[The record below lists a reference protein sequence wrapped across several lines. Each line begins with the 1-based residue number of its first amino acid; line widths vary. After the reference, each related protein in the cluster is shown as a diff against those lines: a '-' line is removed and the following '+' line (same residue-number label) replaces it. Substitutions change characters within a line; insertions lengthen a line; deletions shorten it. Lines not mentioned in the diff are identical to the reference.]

1 MVPTLKEETQMKTF
15 TIAGSS
21 NLRGVVKNRFANGT
35 VKHRTLVLTRNGHTD
50 IKLTELPRAMTK
62 AEAVAFLESQSI
74 MMPRFED
81 VEQSVLDAEFEDS
94 AEAAPF

>member
-1 MVPTLKEETQMKTF
+1 MSKTF

-21 NLRGVVKNRFANGT
+21 NLNGRVKNRFANGT

-50 IKLTELPRAMTK
+50 INLVELPRAMSK

-74 MMPRFED
+74 MTPRFED
-81 VEQSVLDAEFEDS
+81 IPQEMIDSEFAEDS
-94 AEAAPF
+94 VAETVSL